1 MTPEDATQEG
11 TAAPTSAGT
20 ASAELARLADEAWDG
35 ALAANPIGA
44 TSIGDR
50 RFDDRLEDI
59 SPGAVAAERRRLADL
74 LERIR
79 SVPDDALDGRDA
91 VTREALLAFV
101 RMDLDV
107 READLGRWAVDP
119 LEGPQVLFLNVASFQ
134 PLETPDDGDRLL
146 ARWAAMD
153 GFIEQ
158 RASDVREAAADGFVS
173 AEAPLRKVIDELDDL
188 LGDSAGS
195 AALLG
200 PTSAPRPAWSP
211 AERTRFDAALATVV
225 EERIL
230 PAFTRYRRAL
240 VDEILPRARRND
252 RPGLSH
258 VPGGVRAYERL
269 IRAHTSLER
278 SPEEIHRIGLAEIER
293 IDGEL
298 ETRAGRVLDTRSRA
312 EAVERLRGDPSLQF
326 TMREEVLAA
335 AQAALDRAQAAIPD
349 WFGILPS
356 ARCEVVEME
365 AHESKHSTI
374 AYYLQPAEDGSRPGR
389 YYLNTSAPTTRPRYE
404 AEALAFHESV
414 PGHHLQLAI
423 AQELRGL
430 PAFRRHAGTTA
441 YFEGW
446 GLYTERLS
454 DEMGLY
460 SGDLDRIGIA
470 SFDGWRASR
479 LVVDTGIHALGWS
492 RDRAIAFMLDHTALA
507 PDNIANEV
515 DRYITWPGQALAYK
529 LGQLEILRLRAGAR
543 ERLGGR
549 FDIRAFHD
557 AVLSQGALPLTTLAT
572 VVETTLTEGVPGA

>member
-1 MTPEDATQEG
+1 MTTDDMTPV
-11 TAAPTSAGT
+11 SAGP
-20 ASAELARLADEAWDG
+20 ASAELARLAAEAWDG

-50 RFDDRLEDI
+50 RFDDRLADI
-59 SPGAVAAERRRLADL
+59 SPGAVAAEGRRLADL
-74 LERIR
+74 LERILA
-79 SVPDDALDGRDA
+79 VDPDDLDARDA

-107 READLGRWAVDP
+107 HEADLGRWAVDP

-146 ARWAAMD
+146 ARWGAM
-153 GFIEQ
+153 GGYIEQ
-158 RASDVREAAADGFVS
+158 RVADVRRSASDGIVS
-173 AEAPLRKVIDELDDL
+173 PEAPLRKVVDELDDL
-188 LGDSAGS
+188 LRDAAGS
-195 AALLG
+195 APLLG
-200 PTSAPRPAWSP
+200 AASAARPTWST
-211 AERTRFDAALATVV
+211 AERARFDTALATIVG
-225 EERIL
+225 ERIL
-230 PAFTRYRRAL
+230 PAFTEYRRVL
-240 VDEILPRARRND
+240 VDEIMPRARPDD
-252 RPGLSH
+252 RPGLSF
-258 VPGGVRAYERL
+258 VPGGPGAYERL
-269 IRAHTSLER
+269 IRAHTSLEHR
-278 SPEEIHRIGLAEIER
+278 PEEIHRIGLAEIER
-293 IDGEL
+293 IDAEL
-298 ETRAGRVLDTRSRA
+298 ETLAGRILGTHSRA
-312 EAVERLRGDPSLQF
+312 EAVDRLRGDPSLQF
-326 TMREEVLAA
+326 TTREEVLRA
-335 AQAALDRAQAAIPD
+335 AQTALARAQAAIPD

-374 AYYLQPAEDGSRPGR
+374 GYYLQPAEDGSRPGR

-423 AQELRGL
+423 GQELRGL

-446 GLYTERLS
+446 GLYAERLS

-460 SGDLDRIGIA
+460 GSDLDRIGIA

-529 LGQLEILRLRAGAR
+529 LGQLELLRLRAAAR
-543 ERLGGR
+543 ERLGAR

-557 AVLSQGALPLTTLAT
+557 AVLSQGALPLTTLAG
-572 VVETTLTEGVPGA
+572 VVETTLGGSSPV